1 MRKGSCVRKIIYG
14 NEDDADT
21 RSIRELND
29 VIAGDTRVEK
39 LILPVRDGIM
49 LIRKK

>member
-1 MRKGSCVRKIIYG
+1 LWKGKVYG
-14 NEDDADT
+14 DENDADT

-29 VIAGDTRVEK
+29 HIAKDERVEK
-39 LILPVRDGIM
+39 LILPVRDGIL